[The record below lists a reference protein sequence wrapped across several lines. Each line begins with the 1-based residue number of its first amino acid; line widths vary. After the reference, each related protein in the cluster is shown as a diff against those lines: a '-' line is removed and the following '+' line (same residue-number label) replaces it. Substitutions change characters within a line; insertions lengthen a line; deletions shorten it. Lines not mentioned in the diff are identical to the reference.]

1 MEKENVVWELPV
13 HRSLTKPVY
22 WMGVP
27 RGLFILELLFAVLG
41 GIIFKSFIVIVIA
54 VIAHL
59 IFKFLGNSD
68 PLFHEVFMRSL
79 RHDMFYRS

>member
-41 GIIFKSFIVIVIA
+41 GIIFK
-54 VIAHL
+54 
-59 IFKFLGNSD
+59 FLGNSD